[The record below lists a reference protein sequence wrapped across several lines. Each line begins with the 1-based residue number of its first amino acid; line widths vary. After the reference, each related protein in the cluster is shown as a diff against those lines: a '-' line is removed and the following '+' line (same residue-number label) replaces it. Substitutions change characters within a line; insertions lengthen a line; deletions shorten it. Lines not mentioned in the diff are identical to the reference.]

1 MNRPAVDYEIDRQP
15 GRRIPER
22 DLWLAVLRLALMDAT
37 SSSPAVRAA
46 ARQFI
51 DSPDLLHLMDLAG
64 IDREMAPTL
73 RAWKPT
79 TAQRHRG
86 GRRACT
92 VALTSSHHL

>member
-1 MNRPAVDYEIDRQP
+1 MNRLATDYEIDRQP
-15 GRRIPER
+15 GRRTPER
-22 DLWLAVLRLALMDAT
+22 DLWLAVLRLALVDAT
-37 SSSPAVRAA
+37 SSSPAVRAS

-79 TAQRHRG
+79 TAQPRQG
-86 GRRACT
+86 GRRAYA
-92 VALTSSHHL
+92 VA